1 MSGGDVCV
9 TSVSVAFCSLQWGLP
24 KTIRGSFSQV
34 TGGGKSGAGMVAPEV
49 LQWSSKLFLSLPQYW
64 AHKTRAG
71 PSAIVSL
78 FKLGLDEGRTDM
90 ASKRPHPKACTC
102 I

>member
-1 MSGGDVCV
+1 MEGRVGLVWWLQRSSV
-9 TSVSVAFCSLQWGLP
+9 T
-24 KTIRGSFSQV
+24 
-34 TGGGKSGAGMVAPEV
+34 
-49 LQWSSKLFLSLPQYW
+49 KLFLSLPQYW